1 MSLRSSLRPG
11 WLICS
16 PQGPPSGPRV
26 LSLLGRHAHASQYP
40 RFPVAQGLVLQVLHV
55 LLGQELHPWLHTSA
69 VEALE

>member
-1 MSLRSSLRPG
+1 MSLKSSLRPG

-16 PQGPPSGPRV
+16 PQGPPSGPRA
-26 LSLLGRHAHASQYP
+26 LSLLGKHAHGSQYL
-40 RFPVAQGLVLQVLHV
+40 RFPVAQGLVLQVPQE